1 MHKQKCPDCG
11 RTLQLIE
18 YGKGEIKCPRC
29 GHVLKYEHK
38 GNEQRER
45 PRAAESTGL

>member
-1 MHKQKCPDCG
+1 MLKQKCPKCG
-11 RTLQLIE
+11 QVLQMIE

-29 GHVLKYEHK
+29 GHIVKYEYK

-45 PRAAESTGL
+45 PKSS

>member
-1 MHKQKCPDCG
+1 MHKQTCPNCG

-29 GHVLKYEHK
+29 GHLLKYEHNK
-38 GNEQRER
+38 GNEQSER
-45 PRAAESTGL
+45 QKSS

>member
-1 MHKQKCPDCG
+1 MQKQTCPNCG
-11 RTLQLIE
+11 KTLQLIE

-29 GHVLKYEHK
+29 GHLLKYEHK

-45 PRAAESTGL
+45 QESS